1 MTKNLICIVC
11 PKGCHLSVDENMNVS
26 GNSCKRGEMYAKA
39 ELTHPTRMITSTVR
53 INNGELDRLPVVTS
67 SPIPKEKIFDCMAEI
82 NKAVVDAPIN
92 IKDVVIKNI
101 LNLGVDIIATRNVNK
116 K

>member
-11 PKGCHLSVDENMNVS
+11 PKGCHLSVDENLNVT
-26 GNSCKRGEMYAKA
+26 GNSCKRGEIYAKN

-53 INNGELDRLPVVTS
+53 IINGELDRLPVVTS
-67 SPIPKEKIFDCMAEI
+67 APIPKEKIFDCMAVI
-82 NKAVVDAPIN
+82 NQQVVEAPIK
-92 IKDVVIKNI
+92 IKDVVVKDI
-101 LNLGVDIIATRNVNK
+101 LGLGVDIVATRNVNK